1 MKHSQAALLRAAI
14 GQDPSKAAGLV
25 HLCLE
30 LAEVMV
36 LSGLLKLS
44 VIETR
49 MKMEAGGVER
59 QALRLGEK
67 LDSNKKYFRNCG
79 HL

>member
-25 HLCLE
+25 HLCL
-30 LAEVMV
+30 EVMV

-67 LDSNKKYFRNCG
+67 QQKIFSYHKIVD
-79 HL
+79 